1 VKVGLS
7 IDARYGEHL
16 PPHGPSAVPG
26 QLAGTPSHP
35 EHPGR
40 LEAIEVA
47 LRSPGLIERCVA
59 IPARTATR
67 VELERV
73 HTAAYLDG
81 LEITILDRGAGWL
94 DADTYY
100 APGSHAAALLAAGAT
115 TDCALAVLDG
125 RVDSAFA
132 LVRPP
137 GHHALASRAMGF
149 CLINNV
155 AVAAVAARSRGAR
168 VAIFDWD
175 VHHGNGTEAIF
186 YEDGNVFYASMHEW
200 PQYPGTGG
208 RLDVGRGAGVG
219 ATLNVPLAS
228 GTSAEEYLALFRGLV
243 CPALERFHPDLIL
256 VSAGFDAHREDPL
269 GGLALDDASY
279 VTMTE
284 ELLLV
289 QPKLALVLE
298 GGYHLPALARSA
310 VLVVE
315 TLIDPGARALLAA
328 PRGTAPGASR

>member
-7 IDARYGEHL
+7 IDARFDE
-16 PPHGPSAVPG
+16 HGPPTSPDHPPGVP
-26 QLAGTPSHP
+26 AHP

-40 LEAIEVA
+40 LSAVDAA
-47 LRSPGLIERCVA
+47 LRASRLIERTVA
-59 IPARTATR
+59 IPARRATR
-67 VELERV
+67 TELERV
-73 HTAAYLDG
+73 HTPAYLDA
-81 LEITILDRGAGWL
+81 LEVTIADRRSGWL
-94 DADTYY
+94 DPDTYY
-100 APGSHAAALLAAGAT
+100 APGSHGAALLAAGAA

-137 GHHALASRAMGF
+137 GHHATANRAMGF

-155 AVAAVAARSRGAR
+155 AVAAAAARARGAR

-186 YEDGNVFYASMHEW
+186 YEDPDVFYASMHEW
-200 PQYPGTGG
+200 PQYPGTGA

-219 ATLNVPLAS
+219 ATLNVPIPS
-228 GTSAEEYLALFRGLV
+228 GTGAEEYLALFRGLV
-243 CPALERFHPDLIL
+243 RPAIERFRPDLLL

-269 GGLALDDASY
+269 GGLVLEDATY
-279 VTMTE
+279 RAMTE
-284 ELLLV
+284 ELLAV

-298 GGYHLPALARSA
+298 GGYHLPALARSI
-310 VLVVE
+310 VLVTE
-315 TLIDPGARALLAA
+315 TLIAPGSPRALEASRPAVVPGAR
-328 PRGTAPGASR
+328 P